1 LAILTNIDSS
11 IYIDM
16 VITLDNNLF
25 REAEQEAEQLD
36 ISTPEFCSLVEKEFI
51 RNRKKS
57 EITIQINEVCSNY
70 I

>member
-1 LAILTNIDSS
+1 
-11 IYIDM
+11 M